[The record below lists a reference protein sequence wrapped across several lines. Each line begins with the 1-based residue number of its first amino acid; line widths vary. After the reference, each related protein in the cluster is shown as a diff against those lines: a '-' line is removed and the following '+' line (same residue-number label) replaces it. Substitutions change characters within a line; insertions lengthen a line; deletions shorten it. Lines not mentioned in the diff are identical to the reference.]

1 MTQEDVANYVKKM
14 TFKDG
19 DILFVDA
26 DAVDV
31 EALVRSVPVH
41 SIRVSVCAVV
51 VPYGKTLAEC
61 IEQSKTQEK
70 TQSAKH

>member
-1 MTQEDVANYVKKM
+1 MTQEEAQQYIQKLN
-14 TFKDG
+14 FKDG

-31 EALVRSVPVH
+31 RNIIKSFPVYAG
-41 SIRVSVCAVV
+41 RVSVCAVA

-61 IEQSKTQEK
+61 I
-70 TQSAKH
+70 AKKENIPA